1 MPKAQDQL
9 SDGFLVP
16 ALVILNPLRG
26 EGCHNLRGWEKLEEN
41 SRYYSNWDKFQA
53 CF

>member
-26 EGCHNLRGWEKLEEN
+26 EGCHNLRGWE
-41 SRYYSNWDKFQA
+41 YPVP
-53 CF
+53 